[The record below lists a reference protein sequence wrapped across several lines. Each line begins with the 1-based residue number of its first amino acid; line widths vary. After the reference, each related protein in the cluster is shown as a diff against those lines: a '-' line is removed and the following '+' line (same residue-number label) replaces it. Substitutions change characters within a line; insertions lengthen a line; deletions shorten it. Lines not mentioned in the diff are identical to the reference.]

1 MGQICGA
8 HQPAQAVVLEK
19 RAEAAVA
26 DPCNDSDPPSHYSTD
41 CLHLGRSAE
50 LVNKKHIGLLAAD
63 HIKDLG
69 ECIQQMEAQHVSRW
83 RGMLIE
89 KIEEEGEGRAGME
102 KGGSRKANSSRVMG
116 CKRRRGRKVIKEVEE
131 GH

>member
-1 MGQICGA
+1 M
-8 HQPAQAVVLEK
+8 
-19 RAEAAVA
+19 
-26 DPCNDSDPPSHYSTD
+26 
-41 CLHLGRSAE
+41 
-50 LVNKKHIGLLAAD
+50 
-63 HIKDLG
+63 
-69 ECIQQMEAQHVSRW
+69 SRW